1 MKALYFEN
9 DLLRIMALKATSKLN
24 RLAAL
29 GPLSPLRYE
38 EVPEPSLPNERWVK
52 VRNLAC
58 GLCGTDIHFMFM
70 EMDPKSFP
78 AALPGIK
85 KKYLGHELVGR
96 VVEAGT
102 ESGFVVGNRVVMRL
116 DWPSCAQLE
125 IERPCRQC
133 AEGNYML
140 CENLGIGRLPDGA
153 VGGGF
158 SPFMVMHRSQPCLV
172 PDALSD
178 DQALLLEP
186 TACAVH
192 GVGKASF
199 RAGDKVLVIGGGTI
213 GLLTASVI
221 GHRHPEVTV
230 HCLVRYPYQAEAACE
245 VGARAIL
252 SGKGNYQTVA
262 SATAGRALSGY
273 FGNEIVLGGY
283 DTIFDTVGNDASL
296 HDALRWVRGR
306 GRVVLMGINFM
317 PGKVDYTTIWNQEIE
332 LSGINCHATES
343 DGRNS
348 FEHAAEILQAGRL
361 DPSLI
366 LTHRLP
372 MHRWKEAVKLFLN
385 KGASKATKIVLE
397 HP

>member
-1 MKALYFEN
+1 
-9 DLLRIMALKATSKLN
+9 
-24 RLAAL
+24 
-29 GPLSPLRYE
+29 
-38 EVPEPSLPNERWVK
+38 
-52 VRNLAC
+52 
-58 GLCGTDIHFMFM
+58 
-70 EMDPKSFP
+70 
-78 AALPGIK
+78 
-85 KKYLGHELVGR
+85 
-96 VVEAGT
+96 
-102 ESGFVVGNRVVMRL
+102 
-116 DWPSCAQLE
+116 
-125 IERPCRQC
+125 
-133 AEGNYML
+133 
-140 CENLGIGRLPDGA
+140 
-153 VGGGF
+153 
-158 SPFMVMHRSQPCLV
+158 
-172 PDALSD
+172 
-178 DQALLLEP
+178 
-186 TACAVH
+186 
-192 GVGKASF
+192 
-199 RAGDKVLVIGGGTI
+199 
-213 GLLTASVI
+213 
-221 GHRHPEVTV
+221 
-230 HCLVRYPYQAEAACE
+230 VRYPYQAEAACE